1 MLQEK
6 IHENILY
13 NYKISSFQ
21 SENLA
26 MVFSQSF
33 TIFCQR
39 VRVIAAAR
47 AQFYSL

>member
-13 NYKISSFQ
+13 KYKISSFQ

-26 MVFSQSF
+26 MVFS
-33 TIFCQR
+33 
-39 VRVIAAAR
+39 
-47 AQFYSL
+47 